1 MSQIVWSKT
10 LRAFVL
16 PGEVDK
22 VIKFSRIRK
31 ENKLQWSYIHV
42 ELVHIVLLY
51 PVQIPDSPL

>member
-1 MSQIVWSKT
+1 